1 MCRGAAGPAA
11 AAAESESSA
20 DDADTLAAVLA
31 TDDVGEVDLIDVSYS
46 ITMATSNQRQKRQ
59 VLSGINFAV
68 GVGGTGGMLAVLGRS
83 GAGKSS
89 LLNAIS
95 QRGTG
100 TVGGR
105 VLLNGIDMM
114 RRDKLRVGYVEQ
126 GDELPGFLTPREH
139 LMVYAQLSGQI
150 ASDAEQQE
158 RVDLILR
165 VLELTRTSDRRI
177 GILSTGRRRGLSGGE
192 RKRLAIASVLMF
204 NPPVLCLDEYTSG
217 LDSETALIVT
227 SLLRRIATA
236 GKKAVISTIHQPS
249 SSVYFSFDSVVLLSH
264 GSMLY
269 AGPPKSAIAHF
280 ASLGDDARFHCP
292 QYHNPADWLIALTA
306 SPPPFDDSKL
316 RAAAVH
322 TAASSLKDGR
332 DSSSGQEQDAAVVT
346 VSIVGYQE
354 NGGSSNGS
362 GHRSPSVG
370 RRRPTDVTVSN
381 DADAVEA
388 RRYAAAF
395 AASDLGSAML
405 AELSK
410 RGAAVSPDKSKRTA
424 SVLRFRAT
432 MTRHPSSALLT
443 GRAPRWTQFVVLT
456 KREMRHALRTPRI
469 LKGKIIITAVLSLLV
484 GGIYFQLPLTLSG
497 AQDRVY
503 LLMIVG
509 AMMGVRPM
517 LEIARLFMDEKPLV
531 NLEVA
536 SQMYTALPYF
546 MAKTFIEVPVQA
558 FLLLQFCAVTYPLA
572 GLQGSRAVIYY
583 LTLLVTSL
591 AAQSLGLLLGA
602 SVSDER
608 LLMMLA
614 PVLFF
619 PIFLFSGLLS
629 VNVPSW
635 IAWLEYAVFF
645 KYSVVIFS
653 HNEFS
658 GLVFEGASQSA
669 SPMTGED
676 FLVMIGLDDV
686 SVSSAWVVLV
696 AFTVVLRS
704 LAFIVLSLR
713 LKRKMA

>member
-11 AAAESESSA
+11 AAAESEFSA

-249 SSVYFSFDSVVLLSH
+249 SSSTS
-264 GSMLY
+264 
-269 AGPPKSAIAHF
+269 
-280 ASLGDDARFHCP
+280 R
-292 QYHNPADWLIALTA
+292 
-306 SPPPFDDSKL
+306 
-316 RAAAVH
+316 
-322 TAASSLKDGR
+322 
-332 DSSSGQEQDAAVVT
+332 
-346 VSIVGYQE
+346 
-354 NGGSSNGS
+354 
-362 GHRSPSVG
+362 
-370 RRRPTDVTVSN
+370 
-381 DADAVEA
+381 
-388 RRYAAAF
+388 
-395 AASDLGSAML
+395 
-405 AELSK
+405 
-410 RGAAVSPDKSKRTA
+410 
-424 SVLRFRAT
+424 
-432 MTRHPSSALLT
+432 
-443 GRAPRWTQFVVLT
+443 
-456 KREMRHALRTPRI
+456 
-469 LKGKIIITAVLSLLV
+469 
-484 GGIYFQLPLTLSG
+484 LTLSSSSRTG
-497 AQDRVY
+497 PCCTPARRRARSRT
-503 LLMIVG
+503 L
-509 AMMGVRPM
+509 RPW
-517 LEIARLFMDEKPLV
+517 ATTRD
-531 NLEVA
+531 
-536 SQMYTALPYF
+536 STAHNTTTPP
-546 MAKTFIEVPVQA
+546 T
-558 FLLLQFCAVTYPLA
+558 
-572 GLQGSRAVIYY
+572 GS
-583 LTLLVTSL
+583 
-591 AAQSLGLLLGA
+591 
-602 SVSDER
+602 
-608 LLMMLA
+608 
-614 PVLFF
+614 
-619 PIFLFSGLLS
+619 
-629 VNVPSW
+629 
-635 IAWLEYAVFF
+635 
-645 KYSVVIFS
+645 
-653 HNEFS
+653 
-658 GLVFEGASQSA
+658 
-669 SPMTGED
+669 
-676 FLVMIGLDDV
+676 
-686 SVSSAWVVLV
+686 
-696 AFTVVLRS
+696 LRS
-704 LAFIVLSLR
+704 RHHRPLSMTPNFGPPPSTPPPPR
-713 LKRKMA
+713 SRMAATRRRGRSRTQQ